1 MLKLDPKNTELLKQ
15 KQDVLNQSI
24 KTTEDKLQQ
33 LRSIKEEADKKM
45 AEGTKINEE
54 NYRALQREI
63 INTESKLKQLE
74 LSNDA
79 FYKMG
84 QKVEEFGNKIN
95 AVSEKINSLGN
106 KLTTRL
112 TLPIAAAVGAGI
124 SYNAELEKLTTSY
137 STFLG
142 DSKEAEKVINQ
153 IKKDATKTPFDV
165 TSLVKANQML
175 ISTGENAEAS
185 QKTILALGDAVTATG
200 GGNDEL
206 TRMASNLQQIK
217 NAGKATAMD
226 IRQFAYAGID
236 VYGLLAD
243 YLGKTTQEI
252 KDMEIS
258 YEDLSGALQKASS
271 QGGKYYNAMNKSSET
286 LAGQTKQL
294 KAQVKDMAG
303 ELTKSL
309 MPAAKKTIAQVEEW
323 IKRFDNLSDSQKENI
338 VKIGLMVAAAG
349 PLLKIIGTITTGTGK
364 VVKGIGTVT
373 KAIGLAKN
381 GIGDAT
387 GAAANLAKVFQG
399 LTNPVGL
406 AVTAISALAGAYI
419 YLKNEADKLPAKL
432 QATIEETEKARQAH
446 EEYRE
451 ELDKTASS
459 NLAEIQNTENLR
471 DELSKLVDEDGKVKE
486 GYKDRVAFI
495 LSELNKALGTEYSLT
510 GDIINQYK
518 SLQDEIDLLILK
530 KKAQIILQNEESKYS
545 TAIQNQNDAYKKMI
559 DAQNEYNKALK
570 GKTYEQYFEDLKQQ
584 YIDVGYTAKK
594 SAEHAKDYMAKWV
607 DGYRQTYET
616 NKNIYN
622 DYLNDIVKYEN
633 DFSTIQSDNTE
644 KIKELTDERINNYAR
659 ENLSKQEQ
667 LQIGIEQE
675 LYNITELK
683 RLREEDLKNQN
694 EISAE
699 ANANA
704 IKSGEER
711 LQGLVENLIAQTS
724 TVNEN
729 SPQIIEAWK
738 QLATGSYSTYYDT
751 ISPLDDELKKKI
763 EEMTGVTAEKTPE
776 LVGETQKMMT
786 SVLDEVEK
794 NPEFRKEAIENLQG
808 FLKGLN
814 DEDLRQLLND
824 AGVADVEKVMKGIRD
839 GNLAED
845 EGVEILSSLQTGLN
859 NKSWKNSLWD
869 TARNIAST
877 LSGLLTIKANV
888 NGKTSRLPGHKSGLD
903 YVPYDNYIARLHK
916 GERVLTAEENKQL
929 MQMEKASRLKVPNMK
944 AIGQS
949 VADSIKTVF
958 TTPTIVINAQD
969 ELTPHKIN
977 TIIDTVNRRL
987 GSQY

>member
-471 DELSKLVDEDGKVKE
+471 DELSKLVDENGKVKE

-584 YIDVGYTAKK
+584 YIDAGYTAKK

>member
-1 MLKLDPKNTELLKQ
+1 LLKLDPKNTELLKQ

-471 DELSKLVDEDGKVKE
+471 DELSKLVDENGKVKE

-584 YIDVGYTAKK
+584 YIDAGYTAKK

>member
-309 MPAAKKTIAQVEEW
+309 IPAAKKTIAQVEEW

-471 DELSKLVDEDGKVKE
+471 DELSKLVDENGKVKE

-584 YIDVGYTAKK
+584 YIDAGYTAKK

>member
-217 NAGKATAMD
+217 NAGKATAID

-471 DELSKLVDEDGKVKE
+471 DELSKLVDENGKVKE

-584 YIDVGYTAKK
+584 YIDAGYTAKK

>member
-349 PLLKIIGTITTGTGK
+349 PLLKIIETITTGTGK

-471 DELSKLVDEDGKVKE
+471 DELSKLVDENGKVKE

-584 YIDVGYTAKK
+584 YIDAGYTAKK

>member
-471 DELSKLVDEDGKVKE
+471 DELSKLVDENGKVKE

-584 YIDVGYTAKK
+584 YIDAGYTAKK

-667 LQIGIEQE
+667 LQIEIEQE

>member
-471 DELSKLVDEDGKVKE
+471 DELSKLVDENGKVKE

-584 YIDVGYTAKK
+584 YIDAGYTAKK

-786 SVLDEVEK
+786 SVFDEVEK

>member
-471 DELSKLVDEDGKVKE
+471 DELSKLVDENGKVKE

-570 GKTYEQYFEDLKQQ
+570 GKTYEQYFEDLKQL
-584 YIDVGYTAKK
+584 YIDAGYTAKK